1 MNVIEAPNN
10 LEVSNFS
17 IFLAGTIDMGNSID
31 WQSKVIESL
40 NDLNVTILNPRRKD
54 WDSSW
59 KQTIEDFQ
67 FFQQVN
73 WELDALD
80 RADLICMYFAPDSA
94 SPISLL
100 ELGLHAASKKMIV
113 CCPDEFYRSGNVE
126 IVCLRHNIPV
136 LKSLDSMISVVRNCL
151 ETKFKS

>member
-1 MNVIEAPNN
+1 M
-10 LEVSNFS
+10 
-17 IFLAGTIDMGNSID
+17 
-31 WQSKVIESL
+31 
-40 NDLNVTILNPRRKD
+40 NPRRKD

-80 RADLICMYFAPDSA
+80 RADLIVMYFAPESA

-113 CCPDEFYRSGNVE
+113 CCPDVFYRSGNVE

>member
-1 MNVIEAPNN
+1 MNVIEAPNK
-10 LEVSNFS
+10 LEFSNVSV
-17 IFLAGTIDMGNSID
+17 FLAGTIDMGNSID
-31 WQSKVIESL
+31 WQSEVIKSL

-80 RADLICMYFAPDSA
+80 RADLICMYFASDSA

-113 CCPDEFYRSGNVE
+113 CCPDEFYRSSNVE